1 MRHKL
6 VSLSTYM
13 RFRQSVLWAVAVL
26 SVWPYNLAAQ
36 SIIQPDPQA
45 GNSAGVIVAVRG
57 SVQIMRNNTRLEAK
71 TGTTIITG
79 DSISTGANGW
89 AQIAMQDHTLFSLA
103 EHSQLGIDQF
113 RIDENPKNS
122 RLFSQLVSGVVKFIS
137 GRIATRNSR
146 AMEVK
151 FGTVT
156 AAIRGTSG
164 VISRS
169 QTGQA
174 QLTLLSGR
182 IDLTD
187 THNRTISQLVKSGWG
202 VDISAS
208 GRPTAVHER
217 PASQLSSLLAQTAS
231 NRPADAP
238 ASTSRL
244 DSTASIATPASSGSD
259 ARPLSHLIASGEAGG
274 LSPE

>member
-6 VSLSTYM
+6 VSISTYM

-36 SIIQPDPQA
+36 SIIQPVPQA

-71 TGTTIITG
+71 TGN
-79 DSISTGANGW
+79 SISTGANGW

-174 QLTLLSGR
+174 
-182 IDLTD
+182 I
-187 THNRTISQLVKSGWG
+187 
-202 VDISAS
+202 
-208 GRPTAVHER
+208 
-217 PASQLSSLLAQTAS
+217 LAGQW
-231 NRPADAP
+231 PP
-238 ASTSRL
+238 
-244 DSTASIATPASSGSD
+244 IK
-259 ARPLSHLIASGEAGG
+259 E
-274 LSPE
+274 

>member
-6 VSLSTYM
+6 VSISTYM

-36 SIIQPDPQA
+36 SITQPDPQA

-57 SVQIMRNNTRLEAK
+57 SVQIMRN
-71 TGTTIITG
+71 
-79 DSISTGANGW
+79 
-89 AQIAMQDHTLFSLA
+89 
-103 EHSQLGIDQF
+103 
-113 RIDENPKNS
+113 NS

-208 GRPTAVHER
+208 GRPSAAHER

-238 ASTSRL
+238 ASTPRL
-244 DSTASIATPASSGSD
+244 NSPASIAAPASSGSD

-274 LSPE
+274 LSPEQQLLFDQLDDAQKYDSANNQITIDTSLLDYTLSGG